1 MEMTFH
7 KVHCPRCG
15 RVMMANELAFDFGEI
30 INIALEK
37 AKNRTFGSTEEWYE
51 LKKYNLCLYL
61 TLDDLVKDYGIKKE
75 SERSNRE

>member
-51 LKKYNLCLYL
+51 FGNALEELESI
-61 TLDDLVKDYGIKKE
+61 YGNN
-75 SERSNRE
+75 SY